1 MTIISGRTQL
11 CCLLADPVEHVRTPQ
26 MFNAHLEARAVD
38 VVVVPLHVAR
48 DDLVRVVG
56 ALRGIANL
64 RAIIVT
70 VPHKIPIVEL
80 CDTLHESAQRVGAV
94 NIIRRERDGRLI
106 GANFD
111 GFGFVAA
118 LQASVGRLAGRSV
131 FMAGAGGVA
140 RAIAFELA
148 RAGAVRLM
156 LHNRSLAKGAAL
168 LRDVARA
175 FPATSTAI
183 VTATPP
189 DCDIAINAT
198 SLGLHAGDPLP
209 FSLEPLHGGA
219 AVAEVV
225 MQPLITPL
233 LRAAQ
238 ARGLRIVTGDGMLT
252 AQLPCWMH
260 FLGFDTVRVAQNA
273 SRNVPPTVLQTTK
286 G

>member
-11 CCLLADPVEHVRTPQ
+11 CCLLAHPVEHVRTPQ
-26 MFNAHLEARAVD
+26 MFNAYLDAHAVD
-38 VVVVPLHVAR
+38 AVVVPLHVAS
-48 DDLVRVVG
+48 DDLPRVVG
-56 ALRGIANL
+56 ALRGVANL

-70 VPHKIPIVEL
+70 IPHKIAIVDL

-94 NIIRRERDGRLI
+94 NIVRREHNGRLA

-111 GFGFVAA
+111 GIGFVAA
-118 LQASVGRLAGRSV
+118 LEAKLGRLAGRSV

-148 RAGAVRLM
+148 HSGATRLM
-156 LHNRSLAKGAAL
+156 LCNRSLEKGEAL
-168 LRDVARA
+168 LHDVARA
-175 FPATSTAI
+175 FPATATAM
-183 VTATPP
+183 VEATPR

-198 SLGLHAGDPLP
+198 SLGLRADDPLP
-209 FSLEPLHGGA
+209 FSIEPLRSDA

-233 LRAAQ
+233 LQAAR
-238 ARGLRIVTGDGMLT
+238 ARGLPIVTGDGMLT
-252 AQLPCWMH
+252 AQLRFWMD
-260 FLGFDTVRVAQNA
+260 FLGFDAVRGAQNP
-273 SRNVPPTVLQTTK
+273 SRNAAPIELQTAK

>member
-11 CCLLADPVEHVRTPQ
+11 CCLLADPVGHVRTPQ
-26 MFNAHLEARAVD
+26 MFNAHLDAHAVD
-38 VVVVPLHVAR
+38 AVVVPLHVAR
-48 DDLVRVVG
+48 DDLARVVG
-56 ALRGIANL
+56 ALRGVTNL

-70 VPHKIPIVEL
+70 IPHKIAIVEL
-80 CDTLHESAQRVGAV
+80 CDTLHDSAQRVGAV
-94 NIIRRERDGRLI
+94 NIVRRERDGRLT

-111 GFGFVAA
+111 GIGFVAA
-118 LQASVGRLAGRSV
+118 LEAKVGLLAGRSV

-148 RAGAVRLM
+148 RAGAARLM
-156 LHNRSLAKGAAL
+156 LHNRSLEKGEAL

-175 FPATSTAI
+175 FPATGTRMA
-183 VTATPP
+183 TATPR

-198 SLGLHAGDPLP
+198 SLGLHADDVLAFSIDALP
-209 FSLEPLHGGA
+209 A
-219 AVAEVV
+219 DATVADAV

-252 AQLPCWMH
+252 AQLPFWMD
-260 FLGFDTVRVAQNA
+260 FLGFDAARAAQNP
-273 SRNVPPTVLQTTK
+273 SRSAARIELQTTK